1 MIPQLKAAL
10 LKIANKVYTKGYDDG
25 AAKYVRADA
34 KSAYLTPEQAVDAI
48 QPEIERLELVARIKA
63 QIETYQRLMFWLE
76 DQDDTEALVRLA
88 KDIDVELVK
97 LRAQLTQSNQ
107 KKPNL

>member
-1 MIPQLKAAL
+1 MGFLMNNQVKAVLQTKLGKFRLGDGSPLNDEELNQLIDL
-10 LKIANKVYTKGYDDG
+10 F
-25 AAKYVRADA
+25 
-34 KSAYLTPEQAVDAI
+34 
-48 QPEIERLELVARIKA
+48 QPEIERLELVTRIKA
-63 QIETYQRLMFWLE
+63 QVETYQRLMFWLE

-107 KKPNL
+107 KEK